1 MSKSNKIDYINSDKS
16 YYICMI
22 RRKRLLVKFE
32 KYGILFIH
40 EGHIELGQKIVVKY
54 LLKNLNG
61 MNNATKIF

>member
-1 MSKSNKIDYINSDKS
+1 
-16 YYICMI
+16 MI

-61 MNNATKIF
+61 MNNATKRTNVEHKKLNLLYDYQTVR